1 MRSITIIGSGAIG
14 SLIGA
19 YMVQSGLDVTLVG
32 QWNSHVEALKQNGL
46 TVEGS
51 RGTFSVNPTA
61 LHISELDQLSN
72 PLQTVLVAVK
82 SNQTEEVAH
91 TILPYLAQDAWV
103 VSVQNGFNEERLSG
117 VIGNKHILGAI
128 ITISAELLIPGKV
141 IEHTGLGQALL
152 RKNTALTIG
161 EIDGSISAR
170 LSELAESL
178 KPVGE
183 IRITKELF
191 KERWGKTI
199 TNCMGNVSEAITGLN
214 SWDTRRNPLIQRLMI
229 YLGSEATQ
237 VALALNN
244 CPDKVAGGLD
254 PSVLARAT
262 IDKASYNLAKDAL
275 TAGTTSMPKYPAISS
290 MLQDILRGRV
300 TEIDYLNGLVADK
313 AKELGISTPV
323 NNEVIEL
330 VKTMETRQIT
340 PDPEN
345 VHLIKSI
352 A

>member
-1 MRSITIIGSGAIG
+1 MRSITIVGSGAIG
-14 SLIGA
+14 SLMGA

-32 QWNSHVEALKQNGL
+32 QWSSHVEALKHNGL
-46 TVEGS
+46 PVEGS
-51 RGTFSVNPTA
+51 RGTFSVKPTTI
-61 LHISELDQLSN
+61 HISELDQLSS
-72 PLQTVLVAVK
+72 PLQTVLVVVK
-82 SNQTEEVAH
+82 SNQTTEVAR
-91 TILPYLAQDAWV
+91 TILPYLAKDACV
-103 VSVQNGFNEERLSG
+103 VSVQNGFNEDRLSD
-117 VIGNKHILGAI
+117 VIGRERVLGAI
-128 ITISAELLIPGKV
+128 ITVSAELLIPGKV

-161 EIDGSISAR
+161 EIDGSISNR
-170 LSELAESL
+170 LSELAENL

-191 KERWGKTI
+191 KERRGKTI

-229 YLGSEATQ
+229 HLGSEATQ

-254 PSVLARAT
+254 PSILACAT
-262 IDKASYNLAKDAL
+262 IHEESYNLAKDAL
-275 TAGTTSMPKYPAISS
+275 TAGTTSLPKYPAISS

-313 AKELGISTPV
+313 AKEFGIPTPV
-323 NNEVIEL
+323 NNDVIEL
-330 VKTMETRQIT
+330 IKTMETGQIA